1 MLTNNPFTPVF
12 GSEPSILAG
21 RNRLISDVVDG
32 LDNGPGDPNR
42 VTIFTGPRG
51 SGKTVILAKIAS
63 EAEQLGWLGIHAT
76 AAHGMLDSLL
86 EQTMEKAEEF
96 ISGLPKSRIT
106 GVQAGGF
113 GVARQIEP
121 SRKRSWR
128 SQMSEHIDKLNALPI
143 GLLITVDEVTSR
155 ESEMITL
162 VTTFQHFIRENKNVA
177 LIMAGLPNNVIQ
189 MFQHDSIS
197 FLRRAFLRPLSS
209 VDIPEVRIAIRKTV
223 EIGGK
228 SIAPDALELAAN
240 ETNGFPFMIQ
250 LVGYHMF
257 NQAVAHKKISVQD
270 VRDGVEIARADMKH
284 MVIDATL
291 HDLSELDLKFLT
303 AMAQDEGYSR
313 ISDIAKR
320 MDTSSANAGYY
331 RRRLIELGIITPVGR
346 GRVAINIPLLKDWL
360 SKHYTI

>member
-1 MLTNNPFTPVF
+1 MIVNNPFTPVF

-21 RNRLISDVVDG
+21 RNRLISDVVSG
-32 LDNGPGDPNR
+32 LENGPGDPHR

-51 SGKTVILAKIAS
+51 SGKTVLLAKIAS

-76 AAHGMLDSLL
+76 ATRGMLDSLL
-86 EQTMEKAEEF
+86 EQTREKAAEF
-96 ISGLPKSRIT
+96 VEDSAKSHIT
-106 GVQAGGF
+106 GVQVGGF
-113 GVARQIEP
+113 GVTRQIAP
-121 SRKRSWR
+121 SSKRSWR
-128 SQMSEHIDKLNALPI
+128 SQISEYLDKLNALHI

-155 ESEMITL
+155 EDEMITL
-162 VTTFQHFIRENKNVA
+162 ITTFQHFIREKRNVA

-228 SIAPDALELAAN
+228 TIAPDALELAAN

-250 LVGYHMF
+250 LIGYHMF
-257 NQAVAHKKISVQD
+257 NQATQKKISAQD

-284 MVIDATL
+284 MIIDATL
-291 HDLSELDLKFLT
+291 RDLSELDLKFLI
-303 AMAQDEGYSR
+303 AMAQDEGDSR
-313 ISDIAKR
+313 MSDIAKR
-320 MDTSSANAGYY
+320 MDTSPANAGYY

-346 GRVAINIPLLKDWL
+346 GRVSINIPLLKDWL
-360 SKHYTI
+360 SKHTTL